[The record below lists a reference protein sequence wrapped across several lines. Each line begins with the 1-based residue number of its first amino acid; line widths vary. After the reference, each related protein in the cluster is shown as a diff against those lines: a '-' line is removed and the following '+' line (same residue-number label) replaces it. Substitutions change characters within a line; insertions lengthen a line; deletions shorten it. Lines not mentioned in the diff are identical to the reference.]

1 MAEFNSGGALRAE
14 IAAFYAGFGQ
24 PEVLQAAFRQAALL
38 VPLVDDDR
46 LYVSRVGGVDWICA
60 FTGVEEYAQYMA
72 ARGVAGDQQY
82 RYHSLLGSRLAQ
94 YAAGRSEPTG
104 VAVDITG
111 SAPMAFPPQ
120 VSDDSAGDGRQ
131 RRWEIS

>member
-1 MAEFNSGGALRAE
+1 MAEFDSGAALRAE

-24 PEVLQAAFRQAALL
+24 PEVLAAAFGQAGLL

-46 LYVSRVGGVDWICA
+46 LYTARLGGVDWICA
-60 FTGVEEYAQYMA
+60 FTSVEEYARYMA
-72 ARGVAGDQQY
+72 ARGVAGDQEY
-82 RYHSLLGSRLAQ
+82 RYQSLLGWRLVE
-94 YAAGRSEPTG
+94 YASGRSEPTG

-120 VSDDSAGDGRQ
+120 VSEDSVGDGR
-131 RRWEIS
+131 

>member
-1 MAEFNSGGALRAE
+1 MAKRLAEFDSGAALRAE

-24 PEVLQAAFRQAALL
+24 PEVLAAAFGQAGLL

-46 LYVSRVGGVDWICA
+46 LYTARLGGVDWICA
-60 FTGVEEYAQYMA
+60 FTSVKEYARYMA
-72 ARGVAGDQQY
+72 ARGVAGDQEY
-82 RYHSLLGSRLAQ
+82 RYQSLLGWRLVE
-94 YAAGRSEPTG
+94 YASGRSEPTG

-120 VSDDSAGDGRQ
+120 VSEDSVGDGR
-131 RRWEIS
+131 

>member
-1 MAEFNSGGALRAE
+1 VSGVARRLAEFDSGAALRAE

-24 PEVLQAAFRQAALL
+24 PEVLAAAFRQAGLL

-46 LYVSRVGGVDWICA
+46 LCTSRLGGVDWICA
-60 FTGVEEYAQYMA
+60 FTSVEEYARYMA
-72 ARGVAGDQQY
+72 ARGVAGDQEY
-82 RYHSLLGSRLAQ
+82 RYQSLLGWRLVE

-111 SAPMAFPPQ
+111 SAPIAFPPQ
-120 VSDDSAGDGRQ
+120 VSEDSVGDGR
-131 RRWEIS
+131 

>member
-1 MAEFNSGGALRAE
+1 MADFDSGGALRAE

-24 PEVLQAAFRQAALL
+24 PEVLQAAFRGAVLL

-46 LYVSRVGGVDWICA
+46 LCTSRLGGVDWICA
-60 FTGVEEYAQYMA
+60 FTSVEEYARYMA
-72 ARGVAGDQQY
+72 ARGVAGDQEY
-82 RYHSLLGSRLAQ
+82 RYQSLLGWRLAE
-94 YAAGRSEPTG
+94 YAAGRSASTG

-120 VSDDSAGDGRQ
+120 VPEDSAGEGR
-131 RRWEIS
+131 